1 MRPTIPRTPTLTL
14 AAAAAAMSVL
24 ISPAIPARADSAV
37 VVIGQ
42 LEAEGFDVRVDRLG
56 SAPLDRCEVTSV
68 RNPQTQTRL
77 VRVERAGKRDE
88 FVPVIVNRTI
98 TVSLDCSR

>member
-1 MRPTIPRTPTLTL
+1 MSPTIARTRTLTL
-14 AAAAAAMSVL
+14 VAAAAAVGVL
-24 ISPAIPARADSAV
+24 TSPAIPARADSAV

-56 SAPLDRCEVTSV
+56 SAPLNRCEVTSI

-77 VRVERAGKRDE
+77 VRVDRRGERDV